1 MRNQW
6 NSKLGFILAA
16 IGSAVGLGNLWRFP
30 YIAATNGGGAFIF
43 PYLFA
48 ILTAGIPIL
57 VLEYTMGKTYR
68 SGAPG
73 AFARINRKF
82 EFLGWFQVMTAFLIS
97 IYYVAIVVWVLCYIG
112 KSVGCTWGEDTAGSF
127 YGMLQITD
135 SITQV
140 GGLNTKLL
148 IPFLIVWAIVGFIM
162 YRGINKGIDLACKIC
177 LPILLV
183 CTVIIFFRGITLPG
197 AVDGI
202 AYMFTPD
209 WSAIAKP
216 AVWVA
221 AYGQVFFSLSI
232 AFAIMISYS
241 SYLPKEEDVVNTAF
255 LTACTNHG
263 FEIFAGIGIFSIMG
277 YMAYASGQTM
287 DDVAAAGVGLAF
299 VVFPTAISTLP
310 GLNSL
315 FGILFFVSLFTA
327 GVTSMISIV
336 QTAITGIE
344 DKWEMSH
351 KKATTV
357 VLVPAFILSFLF
369 VTKAGLYFLDLADY
383 IANNI
388 GIVAS
393 GVIEVVLI
401 GWFFKPEKLRQAA
414 NEYSNFSIGTWWI
427 WCLKVVTVIV
437 LGYTTVTNLVT
448 YFHDGYDVYPLSLGI
463 VFIIFLVVGTI
474 VLTLIKGK
482 DSFYKTPEDAPK
494 WEPVSFSSKIVIF
507 GIIIIAIIA
516 LIIDIIAV
524 TGGFGKSISTPAVAM
539 MCVACIGLWGGVAV
553 ALAINLKKNK
563 ERQRLFGEPEESL
576 LEEYEEAEMFV
587 PDHDEKDEK

>member
-6 NSKLGFILAA
+6 SSKLGFILAA

-57 VLEYTMGKTYR
+57 ILEYTLGKTYR

-73 AFARINRKF
+73 TFARINKKF

-97 IYYVAIVVWVLCYIG
+97 IYYMAIVVWVLCYIG
-112 KSVGCTWGEDTAGSF
+112 KAVGCRWGDDPAGSF

-140 GGLNTKLL
+140 CGLNTTLL
-148 IPFLIVWAIVGFIM
+148 IPFVICWIAVGFIM

-177 LPILLV
+177 LPILLICV
-183 CTVIIFFRGITLPG
+183 VIIFIRGITLPG
-197 AVDGI
+197 ASEGI

-277 YMAYASGQTM
+277 YMAFSSGQSM
-287 DDVAAAGVGLAF
+287 EDVAAAGVGLAF
-299 VVFPTAISTLP
+299 VAFPTAISALP

-327 GVTSMISIV
+327 GITSMISIL

-344 DKWEMSH
+344 DKWEVPH
-351 KKATTV
+351 KKATTI

-401 GWFFKPEKLRQAA
+401 GWFFRPEKLREAA
-414 NEYSNFSIGTWWI
+414 NEFSNFSIGTWWI

-437 LGYTTVTNLVT
+437 LGYTTITNLVT
-448 YFHDGYDVYPLSLGI
+448 YFHDGYDVYPLSIGL
-463 VFIIFLVVGTI
+463 VFIAFLVIGTI
-474 VLTLIKGK
+474 VLTLMKGK
-482 DSFYKTPEDAPK
+482 KSYYVTPEDAPK
-494 WEPVSFSSKIVIF
+494 WAPVKFSSKVVIF

-516 LIIDIIAV
+516 LIVDIIAV

-539 MCVACIGLWGGVAV
+539 MIVACVGLWGGIAV
-553 ALAINLKKNK
+553 SLAITMKNNK
-563 ERQRLFGEPEESL
+563 ERQIAAGKGDETLVQ
-576 LEEYEEAEMFV
+576 EYEEADMNV
-587 PDHDEKDEK
+587 PDKDEE

>member
-57 VLEYTMGKTYR
+57 ILEYTMGKTYR

-73 AFARINRKF
+73 AFARINKKF
-82 EFLGWFQVMTAFLIS
+82 EFLGWFQVMIAFLIS
-97 IYYVAIVVWVLCYIG
+97 IYYMAIVVWVLCYIG
-112 KSVGCTWGEDTAGSF
+112 KAIGCTWGEDTAGSF

-148 IPFLIVWAIVGFIM
+148 IPFLVVWGVVGFIM

-177 LPILLV
+177 LPILLI

-241 SYLPKEEDVVNTAF
+241 SYLPKQEDVVNTAF

-277 YMAYASGQTM
+277 YMAFSSGQSM
-287 DDVAAAGVGLAF
+287 EDVAAAGVGLAF
-299 VVFPTAISTLP
+299 VVFPTAISALP

-327 GVTSMISIV
+327 GVTSMISIL
-336 QTAITGIE
+336 QTAITGLE
-344 DKWEMSH
+344 DKWELPH
-351 KKATTV
+351 KKATTL

-369 VTKAGLYFLDLADY
+369 ITKAGLYFLDLADY

-414 NEYSNFSIGTWWI
+414 NEFSNFSIGRWWL
-427 WCLKVVTVIV
+427 WCLKIVTVIV
-437 LGYTTVTNLVT
+437 LGYTTITNLVT
-448 YFHDGYDVYPLSLGI
+448 YFHDGYDVYPLSIGV
-463 VFIIFLVVGTI
+463 VFAIFLVVGTI
-474 VLTLIKGK
+474 VLTVMKGRK
-482 DSFYKTPEDAPK
+482 SFYVTPDDAPK
-494 WEPVSFSSKIVIF
+494 WEPVSFSSKVVIAVMIF
-507 GIIIIAIIA
+507 IAILA
-516 LIIDIIAV
+516 LILDIIAV

-539 MCVACIGLWGGVAV
+539 MCVACVGLWGGIAV
-553 ALAINLKKNK
+553 SLTITLKRNREKKELA
-563 ERQRLFGEPEESL
+563 GEEESL
-576 LEEYEEAEMFV
+576 LQDYEEAELIP
-587 PDHDEKDEK
+587 PDRDEE

>member
-48 ILTAGIPIL
+48 IMTAGIPIL
-57 VLEYTMGKTYR
+57 ILEYTLGKTYR
-68 SGAPG
+68 AGAPG
-73 AFARINRKF
+73 AFARINKKF

-112 KSVGCTWGEDTAGSF
+112 KAAGCRWGEDTAESF

-135 SITQV
+135 GITQV
-140 GGLNTKLL
+140 GGLNTTLI
-148 IPFLIVWAIVGFIM
+148 IPFIIVWIAIGFIM

-177 LPILLV
+177 LPILLI

-197 AVDGI
+197 ASQGI

-277 YMAYASGQTM
+277 YMAYSSGQSM
-287 DDVAAAGVGLAF
+287 EDVAAAGVGLAF
-299 VVFPTAISTLP
+299 VVFPTAINALP

-327 GVTSMISIV
+327 GVTSMISIL

-344 DKWEMSH
+344 DKWEMPH
-351 KKATTV
+351 KKATTI

-401 GWFFKPEKLRQAA
+401 GWFFSPEKLRQAA
-414 NEYSNFSIGTWWI
+414 NEYSNFSIGRWWL
-427 WCLKVVTVIV
+427 WCLKIVTVIV
-437 LGYTTVTNLVT
+437 LGYTTITNLVT
-448 YFHDGYDVYPLSLGI
+448 YLHDGYDVYPLSIGL
-463 VFIIFLVVGTI
+463 VFAAFLIVGTI
-474 VLTLIKGK
+474 VLTAMKGK
-482 DSFYKTPEDAPK
+482 KSFYETPIDAPK
-494 WEPVSFSSKIVIF
+494 WEPMAFSSKVVVAIMIF
-507 GIIIIAIIA
+507 IAILA
-516 LIIDIIAV
+516 LILDILGV
-524 TGGFGKSISTPAVAM
+524 TGGFGKNMSSPAVAM
-539 MCVACIGLWGGVAV
+539 MCVACVGLWGGIAV
-553 ALAINLKKNK
+553 SLTISMKTNRDRRKLAGQNETFL
-563 ERQRLFGEPEESL
+563 Q
-576 LEEYEEAEMFV
+576 EYEEAEMTP
-587 PDHDEKDEK
+587 PDREKE

>member
-1 MRNQW
+1 VRNQW

-57 VLEYTMGKTYR
+57 ILEYTLGKTYR

-73 AFARINRKF
+73 AFARINKKF
-82 EFLGWFQVMTAFLIS
+82 EFLGWLQVMIAFLIS
-97 IYYVAIVVWVLCYIG
+97 IYYMAIVVWVLCYIG
-112 KSVGCTWGEDTAGSF
+112 KAVGCTWGEDTAGSF

-148 IPFLIVWAIVGFIM
+148 IPFLVVWGVVGFIM

-177 LPILLV
+177 LPILLI

-241 SYLPKEEDVVNTAF
+241 SYLPKQEDVVNTAF

-277 YMAYASGQTM
+277 YMAFSSGQSM
-287 DDVAAAGVGLAF
+287 EDVAAAGVGLAF
-299 VVFPTAISTLP
+299 VVFPTAISALP

-327 GVTSMISIV
+327 GVTSMISIL
-336 QTAITGIE
+336 QTAITGLE
-344 DKWEMSH
+344 DKWELPH
-351 KKATTV
+351 KKATTL

-369 VTKAGLYFLDLADY
+369 ITKAGLYFLDLADY

-414 NEYSNFSIGTWWI
+414 NEFSNFSIGRWWL
-427 WCLKVVTVIV
+427 WCLKIVTVIV
-437 LGYTTVTNLVT
+437 LGYTTITNLVT
-448 YFHDGYDVYPLSLGI
+448 YFHDGYDVYPLSIGV
-463 VFIIFLVVGTI
+463 VFAIFLVVGTI
-474 VLTLIKGK
+474 VLTVMKGRK
-482 DSFYKTPEDAPK
+482 SFYVTPDDAPK
-494 WEPVSFSSKIVIF
+494 WEPVSFSSKVVIAVMIF
-507 GIIIIAIIA
+507 IAILA
-516 LIIDIIAV
+516 LILDIIAV

-539 MCVACIGLWGGVAV
+539 MCVACVGLWGGIAV
-553 ALAINLKKNK
+553 SLTITLKRNREKKELA
-563 ERQRLFGEPEESL
+563 GEEESL
-576 LEEYEEAEMFV
+576 LQDYEEAELIP
-587 PDHDEKDEK
+587 PDRDEE

>member
-1 MRNQW
+1 MRELRNQW

-57 VLEYTMGKTYR
+57 VLEYTLGKTYR
-68 SGAPG
+68 AGAPG
-73 AFARINRKF
+73 AFTRINKKF

-97 IYYVAIVVWVLCYIG
+97 IYYMAIVVWVLCYIG
-112 KSVGCTWGEDTAGSF
+112 KAFGCTWGNDTEGSF

-135 SITQV
+135 SITQI

-148 IPFLIVWAIVGFIM
+148 IPFVIVWLAVGFVM

-183 CTVIIFFRGITLPG
+183 CTVIIFIRGITLPG
-197 AVDGI
+197 ATEGI

-241 SYLPKEEDVVNTAF
+241 SYLPKDEDVVNTAF

-277 YMAYASGQTM
+277 YMAFSSGQSM
-287 DDVAAAGVGLAF
+287 EDVAAAGVGLAF
-299 VVFPTAISTLP
+299 VVFPTAISALP

-315 FGILFFVSLFTA
+315 FGVLFFVSLFTA
-327 GVTSMISIV
+327 GVTSMISIL

-344 DKWEMSH
+344 DKWEIPH
-351 KKATTV
+351 KKATTI

-393 GVIEVVLI
+393 GVIEVILI
-401 GWFFKPEKLRQAA
+401 GWFFKPEKIRAAA
-414 NEYSNFSIGTWWI
+414 NEFSNFSIGKWWI

-437 LGYTTVTNLVT
+437 LGYTTITNLVT
-448 YFHDGYDVYPLSLGI
+448 YFHDGYEGYPLALGI
-463 VFIIFLVVGTI
+463 VFIIFLIVGTI
-474 VLTLIKGK
+474 VLTLMKGK
-482 DSFYKTPEDAPK
+482 KSYYESPEDAPK
-494 WEPVSFSSKIVIF
+494 WEPVTFSSKVVI
-507 GIIIIAIIA
+507 GIIVAIGLLA
-516 LIIDIIAV
+516 LIVDIIGV
-524 TGGFGKSISTPAVAM
+524 NGGFGKNMTTPAVAM
-539 MCVACIGLWGGVAV
+539 MMVACVGLWGGIVVSMVITAKNNREKA
-553 ALAINLKKNK
+553 ALAGRDK
-563 ERQRLFGEPEESL
+563 ERLRD
-576 LEEYEEAEMFV
+576 ADMNV
-587 PDHDEKDEK
+587 PNRDDE

>member
-1 MRNQW
+1 MRRVSHLREQW
-6 NSKLGFILAA
+6 NTKMGFILAA

-57 VLEYTMGKTYR
+57 VLEYTLGKTYR

-73 AFARINRKF
+73 TFARINKRF

-97 IYYVAIVVWVLCYIG
+97 VYYMAIVVWVLCYIG
-112 KSVGCTWGEDTAGSF
+112 KAVGCTWGEDTAGSF

-135 SITQV
+135 SISDV

-148 IPFLIVWAIVGFIM
+148 IPFIIVWGLVGFTM

-177 LPILLV
+177 LPILLI
-183 CTVIIFFRGITLPG
+183 CTVIIFIRGITLPG
-197 AVDGI
+197 ASQGI

-216 AVWVA
+216 EVWVA

-277 YMAYASGQTM
+277 YMAFTSGQSM
-287 DDVAAAGVGLAF
+287 EDVAAAGVGLAF
-299 VVFPTAISTLP
+299 VVFPTAISALP

-327 GVTSMISIV
+327 GITSMISIL
-336 QTAITGIE
+336 QTSITGIE
-344 DKWEMSH
+344 DKWELSH

-357 VLVPAFILSFLF
+357 VLVPAFIISFLF

-401 GWFFKPEKLRQAA
+401 GWFFKPEKIRQAA
-414 NEYSNFSIGTWWI
+414 NEFSNFSIGKWWI
-427 WCLKVVTVIV
+427 WCLKVITVIV
-437 LGYTTVTNLVT
+437 LGYTTITNLVT

-463 VFIIFLVVGTI
+463 VFIIFLIVGTI
-474 VLTLIKGK
+474 VMTMLKGK
-482 DSFYKTPEDAPK
+482 PSFYEAPEDAPK
-494 WEPVSFSSKIVIF
+494 WEPVSFSSKVVIAA
-507 GIIIIAIIA
+507 IIFIAILA
-516 LIIDIIAV
+516 LIVDILAV
-524 TGGFGKSISTPAVAM
+524 TGGFGKNIGSSAVAM
-539 MCVACIGLWGGVAV
+539 ICVACVGLWGGIAV
-553 ALAINLKKNK
+553 SIAVMLRKSGKKVK
-563 ERQRLFGEPEESL
+563 EVIRDYEDAEPGTYVDS
-576 LEEYEEAEMFV
+576 
-587 PDHDEKDEK
+587 DRD

>member
-48 ILTAGIPIL
+48 IMTAGIPIL
-57 VLEYTMGKTYR
+57 ILEYTLGKTYR
-68 SGAPG
+68 AGAPG
-73 AFARINRKF
+73 AFARINKKF
-82 EFLGWFQVMTAFLIS
+82 EFLGWFQVMIAFLIS
-97 IYYVAIVVWVLCYIG
+97 IYYMAIVVWVLCYIG
-112 KSVGCTWGEDTAGSF
+112 KAVGCTWGEDTSGSF

-140 GGLNTKLL
+140 GGLNFKLL
-148 IPFLIVWAIVGFIM
+148 IPFLIVWCVVGFIM

-177 LPILLV
+177 LPILLI
-183 CTVIIFFRGITLPG
+183 CTVIIFFRGISLPG

-241 SYLPKEEDVVNTAF
+241 SYLPKQEDVVNTAF

-277 YMAYASGQTM
+277 YMAYTSGQTM

-299 VVFPTAISTLP
+299 VVFPTAISALP

-315 FGILFFVSLFTA
+315 FGVLFFVSLFTA
-327 GVTSMISIV
+327 GVTSMISIL

-344 DKWEMSH
+344 DKWEMPH
-351 KKATTV
+351 KKATTL
-357 VLVPAFILSFLF
+357 VLVPAFVLSFLF
-369 VTKAGLYFLDLADY
+369 ITKAGLYFLDLADY

-393 GVIEVVLI
+393 GVIEVILI

-414 NEYSNFSIGTWWI
+414 NEFSNFSVGRWWI
-427 WCLKVVTVIV
+427 WCLKIVTVIV
-437 LGYTTVTNLVT
+437 LGYTTITNLVT
-448 YFHDGYDVYPLSLGI
+448 YFHDGYDVYPLSIGL
-463 VFIIFLVVGTI
+463 VFAIFLVVGTI
-474 VLTLIKGK
+474 VLTLLKGK
-482 DSFYKTPEDAPK
+482 KSYYETPKDAPQ
-494 WEPVSFSSKIVIF
+494 WEPVSFYSKVAIAVMIF
-507 GIIIIAIIA
+507 IGILA
-516 LIIDIIAV
+516 LILDILAV
-524 TGGFGKSISTPAVAM
+524 TGGFGKHISSPAVAM
-539 MCVACIGLWGGVAV
+539 MCVACVGLWGGIAV
-553 ALAINLKKNK
+553 SLTITMRRNK
-563 ERQRLFGEPEESL
+563 EKKMMAGEEETL
-576 LEEYEEAEMFV
+576 LQDYEDAELV
-587 PDHDEKDEK
+587 PPDRDDK

>member
-57 VLEYTMGKTYR
+57 ILEYTMGKTYR

-73 AFARINRKF
+73 AFARINKKF
-82 EFLGWFQVMTAFLIS
+82 EFLGWFQVMIAFLIS
-97 IYYVAIVVWVLCYIG
+97 IYYMAIVVWVLCYIG
-112 KSVGCTWGEDTAGSF
+112 KAIGCTWGEDTAGSF

-148 IPFLIVWAIVGFIM
+148 IPFLVVWCVVGFIM

-177 LPILLV
+177 LPILLI

-241 SYLPKEEDVVNTAF
+241 SYLPKQEDVVNTAF

-277 YMAYASGQTM
+277 YMAFSSGQSM
-287 DDVAAAGVGLAF
+287 EDVAAAGVGLAF
-299 VVFPTAISTLP
+299 VVFPTAISALP

-327 GVTSMISIV
+327 GVTSMISIL
-336 QTAITGIE
+336 QTAITGLE
-344 DKWEMSH
+344 DKWELPH
-351 KKATTV
+351 KKATTL

-369 VTKAGLYFLDLADY
+369 ITKAGLYFLDLADY

-414 NEYSNFSIGTWWI
+414 NEFSNFSIGRWWL
-427 WCLKVVTVIV
+427 WCLKIVTVIV
-437 LGYTTVTNLVT
+437 LGYTTITNLVT
-448 YFHDGYDVYPLSLGI
+448 YFHDGYDVYPLSIGV
-463 VFIIFLVVGTI
+463 VFAIFLVVGTI
-474 VLTLIKGK
+474 VLTVMKGRK
-482 DSFYKTPEDAPK
+482 SFYVTPDDAPK
-494 WEPVSFSSKIVIF
+494 WEPVSFSSKVVIAVMIF
-507 GIIIIAIIA
+507 IAILA
-516 LIIDIIAV
+516 LILDIIAV

-539 MCVACIGLWGGVAV
+539 MCVACVGLWGGIAV
-553 ALAINLKKNK
+553 SLTITLKRNREKKELA
-563 ERQRLFGEPEESL
+563 GEEESL
-576 LEEYEEAEMFV
+576 LQDYEEAELIP
-587 PDHDEKDEK
+587 PDRDEE

>member
-57 VLEYTMGKTYR
+57 ILEYTLGKTYR

-73 AFARINRKF
+73 AFARINKKF
-82 EFLGWFQVMTAFLIS
+82 EFLGWFQVMIAFLIS
-97 IYYVAIVVWVLCYIG
+97 IYYMAIVVWVLCYIG
-112 KSVGCTWGEDTAGSF
+112 KAIGCTWGEDTAGSF

-140 GGLNTKLL
+140 GGLNMKLL
-148 IPFLIVWAIVGFIM
+148 VPFLVVWCVVGFIM

-177 LPILLV
+177 LPILLICRV
-183 CTVIIFFRGITLPG
+183 VIFFRGITLPG

-241 SYLPKEEDVVNTAF
+241 SYLPKQEDVVNTAF

-277 YMAYASGQTM
+277 YMAFSSGQSM
-287 DDVAAAGVGLAF
+287 EDVAAAGVGLAF
-299 VVFPTAISTLP
+299 VVFPTAISALP

-327 GVTSMISIV
+327 GVTSMISIL
-336 QTAITGIE
+336 QTAITGLE
-344 DKWEMSH
+344 DKWELPH
-351 KKATTV
+351 KKATTL

-369 VTKAGLYFLDLADY
+369 ITKAGLYFLDLADY

-414 NEYSNFSIGTWWI
+414 NEFSNFSVGRWWL
-427 WCLKVVTVIV
+427 WCLKIVTVIV
-437 LGYTTVTNLVT
+437 LGYTTITNLVT
-448 YFHDGYDVYPLSLGI
+448 YFHDGYDVYPLSIGV
-463 VFIIFLVVGTI
+463 VFAIFLVVGTI
-474 VLTLIKGK
+474 VLTAMKGK
-482 DSFYKTPEDAPK
+482 KSFYVTPDDAPK
-494 WEPVSFSSKIVIF
+494 WEPVSFSSKVVIAVMIF
-507 GIIIIAIIA
+507 IAILAMI
-516 LIIDIIAV
+516 LDIIAV

-539 MCVACIGLWGGVAV
+539 MCVACVGLWGGIAV
-553 ALAINLKKNK
+553 SLTITLKRNREKKELA
-563 ERQRLFGEPEESL
+563 GEEESL
-576 LEEYEEAEMFV
+576 LQDYEEAELIP
-587 PDHDEKDEK
+587 PDRDEE

>member
-57 VLEYTMGKTYR
+57 ILEYTLGKTYR

-73 AFARINRKF
+73 AFARINKKF
-82 EFLGWFQVMTAFLIS
+82 EFLGWLQVMIAFLIS
-97 IYYVAIVVWVLCYIG
+97 IYYMAIVVWVLCYIG
-112 KSVGCTWGEDTAGSF
+112 KAVGCTWGEDTAGSF

-148 IPFLIVWAIVGFIM
+148 IPFLVVWGVVGFIM

-177 LPILLV
+177 LPILLI

-241 SYLPKEEDVVNTAF
+241 SYLPKQEDVVNTAF

-277 YMAYASGQTM
+277 YMAFSSGQSM
-287 DDVAAAGVGLAF
+287 EDVAAAGVGLAF
-299 VVFPTAISTLP
+299 VVFPTAISALP

-327 GVTSMISIV
+327 GVTSMISIL
-336 QTAITGIE
+336 QTAITGLE
-344 DKWEMSH
+344 DKWELPH
-351 KKATTV
+351 KKATTL

-369 VTKAGLYFLDLADY
+369 ITKAGLYFLDLADY

-414 NEYSNFSIGTWWI
+414 NEFSNFSIGRWWL
-427 WCLKVVTVIV
+427 WCLKIVTVIV
-437 LGYTTVTNLVT
+437 LGYTTITNLVT
-448 YFHDGYDVYPLSLGI
+448 YFHDGYDVYPLSIGI
-463 VFIIFLVVGTI
+463 VFVIFLVVGTI
-474 VLTLIKGK
+474 VLTAMKGRK
-482 DSFYKTPEDAPK
+482 SFYVTPDDAPK
-494 WEPVSFSSKIVIF
+494 WEPVSFSSKVVIAVMIF
-507 GIIIIAIIA
+507 IAILA
-516 LIIDIIAV
+516 LILDIIAV

-539 MCVACIGLWGGVAV
+539 MCVACVGLWGGIAV
-553 ALAINLKKNK
+553 SLTITLKRNREKKELA
-563 ERQRLFGEPEESL
+563 GEEESL
-576 LEEYEEAEMFV
+576 LQDYEKAELIPPDRDEE
-587 PDHDEKDEK
+587 